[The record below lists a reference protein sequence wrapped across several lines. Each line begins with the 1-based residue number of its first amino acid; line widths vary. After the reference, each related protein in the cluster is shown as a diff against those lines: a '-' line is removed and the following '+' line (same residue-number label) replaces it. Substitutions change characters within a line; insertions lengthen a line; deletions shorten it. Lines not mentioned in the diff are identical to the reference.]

1 MRFYARFACEN
12 PHFHTS
18 WYKISYDTLAKKRF
32 LDECDY
38 ITRLRL
44 VLQTHTRQKTF
55 HRTRI
60 VMYYFSKFFSN
71 FFSKFVFW
79 GLYSRCSLVYRDKT
93 DSMYLCYEKY
103 DLQANIAGQYSI
115 PITAYKI
122 FSTQTDTTPLV
133 IILP

>member
-1 MRFYARFACEN
+1 MRFYARFACGN

-18 WYKISYDTLAKKRF
+18 WYKISYDTRAKKRF

-60 VMYYFSKFFSN
+60 LMYY
-71 FFSKFVFW
+71 
-79 GLYSRCSLVYRDKT
+79 
-93 DSMYLCYEKY
+93 KY
-103 DLQANIAGQYSI
+103 DKS
-115 PITAYKI
+115 
-122 FSTQTDTTPLV
+122 
-133 IILP
+133 